1 MKYLQPNKDNAVI
14 LDKLPETLY
23 KMVYT
28 QAMSQLYKLYT
39 KDNSNF
45 YWYIRKKLYSPLNT
59 IMRWNLNAIL
69 EKY

>member
-28 QAMSQLYKLYT
+28 QAMDQLYT
-39 KDNSNF
+39 KDNSDF
-45 YWYIRKKLYSPLNT
+45 YWYIRKKLYSQLNT

-69 EKY
+69 EIRI